1 MMNRLLKNEYVFSV
15 LTKILMVFV
24 GFAHSV
30 AIARFLGAEL
40 KGIMSSTQSIVN
52 ILAIIIT
59 FGVHEAYPF
68 YRKKYGNTNFLNS
81 YMSYI
86 CVLHIIYM
94 IIGII
99 LSFFFTSAGIVE
111 VFACICA
118 PISGYAIVSGYVC
131 LVEYPRNRN
140 AAFLSISI
148 LETIFAGIL
157 LFVTDSNYFWLFV
170 LLVFSDLLKSVYF
183 TYKLHFNFSL
193 KYIHKELIVELLKF
207 GFFPMLA
214 LLLTSLNYKIDIIM
228 LNMSRNITM
237 AQIGVYSIGVAL
249 ADKTVYIPDA
259 VKEILLSK
267 LAKGKKEEE
276 VARATRMCFP
286 ISIIMVIAIFM
297 VGAPL
302 IDFLYGSEYSG
313 AFSVTVICVF
323 GTAVMV
329 FFKMI
334 AQYNVVNK
342 KQIINV
348 IMLSVSVLVNIV
360 LNILLIPKYGIIGAA
375 IASIIG
381 YFICAI
387 VFVVYFSKVSSIPI
401 REIVFLTKDDLTLI
415 KNVVNKNRKE
425 NKL

>member
-1 MMNRLLKNEYVFSV
+1 M
-15 LTKILMVFV
+15 FV
-24 GFAHSV
+24 W
-30 AIARFLGAEL
+30 
-40 KGIMSSTQSIVN
+40 SSIQEIET
-52 ILAIIIT
+52 
-59 FGVHEAYPF
+59 
-68 YRKKYGNTNFLNS
+68 
-81 YMSYI
+81 
-86 CVLHIIYM
+86 
-94 IIGII
+94 
-99 LSFFFTSAGIVE
+99 
-111 VFACICA
+111 
-118 PISGYAIVSGYVC
+118 
-131 LVEYPRNRN
+131 

-157 LFVTDSNYFWLFV
+157 FFVTDSNYFWLFV

-193 KYIHKELIVELLKF
+193 KYIHKELIVELLKIWLF
-207 GFFPMLA
+207 SNVSITFDLIKF
-214 LLLTSLNYKIDIIM
+214 IRFDIIM